1 MEVGNPRFEVVI
13 SPSDALTP
21 DPFWPRPIEGRDPAS
36 GVPVLSYS
44 PKLWCCGSPNLC
56 FVAKLLFDKG
66 NDILHGAQVVS
77 RHIFIFYYDGET
89 LLNEHY

>member
-1 MEVGNPRFEVVI
+1 MEVGNPRFEEMI
-13 SPSDALTP
+13 PPPDALNPGSLLAWVERRTGSGGVVHQCSAI
-21 DPFWPRPIEGRDPAS
+21 PRIWR
-36 GVPVLSYS
+36 
-44 PKLWCCGSPNLC
+44 CGSPSLC

-77 RHIFIFYYDGET
+77 RHIFIIYYDGET